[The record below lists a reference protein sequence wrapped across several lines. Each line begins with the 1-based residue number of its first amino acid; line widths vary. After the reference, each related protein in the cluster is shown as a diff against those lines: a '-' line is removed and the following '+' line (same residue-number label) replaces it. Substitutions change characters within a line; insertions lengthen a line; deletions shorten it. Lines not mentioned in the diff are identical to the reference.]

1 MQKNLKKHW
10 DDTSKS
16 YDMFVRK
23 GFSNIKE
30 RRSWQK
36 LFTEVLGKDQLN
48 ILDTGC
54 GPGIVS
60 MQLADLGHH
69 MTSIDFSDKMLDNAR
84 KNASENNLEITFML
98 ADAQDLPFDDGLFDA
113 IVSDYMLWTVSDPKK
128 VMEEWF
134 RVLKPGSTLAYVDG
148 DWWHDPKSTPS
159 KRRMARIGAFLDS
172 PRKFIIDRKKRE
184 DSDPMDV
191 WSKYANRPE
200 EDLLMLEGAGFEDM
214 RVIHNIQDQTLHG
227 LRHLAHGS
235 TEDHFMI
242 VARKP
247 YVGLNDTRPL
257 ADPQI
262 VEKTDNALRRCENEY
277 I

>member
-10 DDTSKS
+10 DDSSRS

-23 GFSNIKE
+23 GFSNNKE

-36 LFTEVLGKDQLN
+36 LFTDVLGKDSLN

-60 MQLADLGHH
+60 MQLADMGHN
-69 MTSIDFSDKMLDNAR
+69 MTSIDFSDKMLDTAR
-84 KNASENNLEITFML
+84 KNASDNHLDIKFIL

-113 IVSDYMLWTVSDPKK
+113 IVSDYMLWTVPDPKK

-159 KRRMARIGAFLDS
+159 KRRMARVGAFLDS
-172 PRKFIIDRKKRE
+172 PRKFIIDRKNI
-184 DSDPMDV
+184 DSDPMEV

-200 EDLLMLEGAGFEDM
+200 VDIIMLKEAGFENV
-214 RVIHNIQDQTLHG
+214 RVIHNIQDLTLHG
-227 LRHLAHGS
+227 VRHLAHAS
-235 TEDHFMI
+235 TEDHFMVI
-242 VARKP
+242 ARKP
-247 YVGLNDTRPL
+247 NPIDIKTEPL

-262 VEKTDNALRRCENEY
+262 VEKTDDIPRRCENEY
-277 I
+277 T

>member
-10 DDTSKS
+10 DDSSRS

-23 GFSNIKE
+23 GFSNNKE

-36 LFTEVLGKDQLN
+36 LFTDVLGKDSLN

-60 MQLADLGHH
+60 MQLADLGHN
-69 MTSIDFSDKMLDNAR
+69 MTSIDFSDKMLDTAR
-84 KNASENNLEITFML
+84 KNASDNHLDIKFIL

-113 IVSDYMLWTVSDPKK
+113 VVSDYMLWTVPDPKK

-134 RVLKPGSTLAYVDG
+134 RVLRPEAILAYVDG
-148 DWWHDPKSTPS
+148 DWWHDPKSTPF
-159 KRRMARIGAFLDS
+159 KRKMAHIGAFLDS
-172 PRKFIIDRKKRE
+172 PRKFIIDRKNI
-184 DSDPMDV
+184 DSDPMEV

-200 EDLLMLEGAGFEDM
+200 VDIIMLKEAGFEDV
-214 RVIHNIQDQTLHG
+214 RVIHNIQDLTLHG
-227 LRHLAHGS
+227 VRHLAHGS

-247 YVGLNDTRPL
+247 YAGCNNTGPL

-262 VEKTDNALRRCENEY
+262 VEKTDNILRRCENEY